1 MNEKIN
7 HTNNSNETQQFE
19 SELTKWREYQ
29 RVGEHL
35 NDPEMIGNGV
45 IRQVEYLYYLDRVDE
60 ARTFLDALPE
70 SIDIDEPKMREML
83 TDAYVMVNDVEYFY
97 SWYKKNLFNRGAN
110 EGDQILIYALLC
122 RNRNSEA
129 LEVFDKIFP
138 ALTTSNHFTQAL
150 RHIPKIIAEQNQ
162 RTPYYQSILERS
174 QSVIANSGEQS
185 AQAEWYE
192 ISLQAHYSL
201 DDTSGFEKTAH
212 AMAMVDPEAAQTHLV
227 FLKRLLDIDNPKWKE
242 NKVFGIGLSKTGTSS
257 LSKALTLLDF
267 STAHWTNPYGH
278 DLLTKEDIPLFDSL
292 TDISISHQY
301 REIYE
306 EYPDAKFIL
315 SGRSIEKW
323 EKSFLT
329 HYARAM
335 SSSSFEDLKR
345 IITEQKPPRFGQ
357 RYVDI
362 HQELYFQYPDL
373 AEAYRAHERGVL
385 EFFEGRED
393 QLLLLD
399 VSQPNALQN
408 LSAFLEVD
416 CQQNDFP
423 HTNTKEEKS
432 SWVSP
437 ISGVTRTF
445 KDRS

>member
-7 HTNNSNETQQFE
+7 HTNNSNENQHFE
-19 SELTKWREYQ
+19 SELTKWKEYQ
-29 RVGEHL
+29 IVGERL
-35 NDPEMIGNGV
+35 DDPEMVVNGV

-60 ARTFLDALPE
+60 ARAFLDALPE
-70 SIDIDEPKMREML
+70 LIDLDEPKMREIL
-83 TDAYVMVNDVEYFY
+83 TDTYVMVDDVEYFY
-97 SWYKKNLFNRGAN
+97 SWYKKNLFDREAN

-129 LEVFDKIFP
+129 LEIFDKIFA
-138 ALTTSNHFTQAL
+138 ALTTSNHFIYAL
-150 RHIPKIIAEQNQ
+150 RHIPKIITEQTQ
-162 RTPYYQSILERS
+162 RTPYYRSILERS
-174 QSVIANSGEQS
+174 QGVIADSGEQS

-201 DDTSGFEKTAH
+201 DDTSGFEKTTH
-212 AMAMVDPEAAQTHLV
+212 AMAEVYPEAAQTHLA
-227 FLKRLLDIDNPKWKE
+227 FLERLLDIDNPKWKE
-242 NKVFGIGLSKTGTSS
+242 NKIFGIGLSKTGTSS
-257 LSKALTLLDF
+257 LSKAFALLDL
-267 STAHWTNPYGH
+267 STAHWTNPYSH

-329 HYARAM
+329 HYARSM
-335 SSSSFEDLKR
+335 HSSSFEDLKR

-357 RYVDI
+357 RYVDM
-362 HQELYFQYPDL
+362 HQELYFQYSDL
-373 AEAYRAHERGVL
+373 SEAYRAHEQGVL

-408 LSAFLEVD
+408 LSAFLDVD

-423 HTNTKEEKS
+423 HANIKAEKS